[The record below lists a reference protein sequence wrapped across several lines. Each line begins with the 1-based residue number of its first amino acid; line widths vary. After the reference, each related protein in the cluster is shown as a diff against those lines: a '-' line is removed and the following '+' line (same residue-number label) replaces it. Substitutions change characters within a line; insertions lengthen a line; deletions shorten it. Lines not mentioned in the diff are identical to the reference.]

1 MKDKLDDTQIEHSP
15 FRTNLSAHLK
25 RGGIALAIAAIIF
38 LLGFVPMW
46 YQARVRTR
54 ERDAAQHDLRL
65 AQLQNGLAAATIDAR
80 RGDYEPARQE
90 VSKFF
95 STLRS
100 EVDVRDG
107 SILNTEQIGKLN
119 PIFAN
124 RDEVITLLARNDP
137 AAADRLSDMFVAYR
151 KVVGSITP

>member
-1 MKDKLDDTQIEHSP
+1 MKDKLDDAQVEPSTY
-15 FRTNLSAHLK
+15 RTNLNANLK
-25 RGGIALAIAAIIF
+25 RGGIALALAAIVF

-65 AQLQNGLAAATIDAR
+65 AQLQNSLAAATIDAR

-90 VSKFF
+90 ISKFF
-95 STLRS
+95 SALRD
-100 EVDVRDG
+100 EADKGEG
-107 SILNTEQIGKLN
+107 SILTTDQVAKLK

-124 RDEVITLLARNDP
+124 RDDIITLLARSDP
-137 AAADRLSDMFVAYR
+137 AAADRLSDLFVAYR
-151 KVVGSITP
+151 KALGT